1 MVAYAHGQL
10 DAAACLRVERH
21 VRGCG
26 ACRTA
31 LSQEQ
36 WLAGELRREMPRLG
50 QPAPGQMRALW
61 PAIRA
66 QMALPGRGGPHM
78 TAARR
83 LNLNPASGL
92 ALVGA
97 LMCVFLFSTMMYA
110 PASAVG
116 APLPPVPADI
126 QATPTPFTTAAPGG
140 DMTVRLPA
148 SRTATLEPSLPIVP
162 PAPEAFVRTLD
173 APENAGR

>member
-1 MVAYAHGQL
+1 
-10 DAAACLRVERH
+10 
-21 VRGCG
+21 VR
-26 ACRTA
+26 
-31 LSQEQ
+31 LS
-36 WLAGELRREMPRLG
+36 
-50 QPAPGQMRALW
+50 
-61 PAIRA
+61 
-66 QMALPGRGGPHM
+66 
-78 TAARR
+78 
-83 LNLNPASGL
+83 PASGFV
-92 ALVGA
+92 LVGA

-140 DMTVRLPA
+140 VVIASPSA